1 MKNSKDLSKI
11 TLAELNNALQAQE
24 QKRLMRSENYVERA
38 LQANLQRNQGE
49 KDKMRSFKKNFNPSI
64 IAGEKK
70 RDFPPCKHCNKKGH
84 PPFKCWRR
92 LGVKCGK
99 CNKLGH
105 HERI

>member
-24 QKRLMRSENYVERA
+24 QRRLMRSEDYVEGE
-38 LQANLQRNQGE
+38 LQANLQSNQGE
-49 KDKMRSFKKNFNPSI
+49 KDKRRSFKKNFNLSVT
-64 IAGEKK
+64 AGEKK
-70 RDFPPCKHCNKKGH
+70 KDFPPCKHCNKKGR

-92 LGVKCGK
+92 PDVKCGK